1 MIKLI
6 LLFYCVF
13 AWGYGTS
20 FLLDCYMDNIDKKSE
35 YYNEDRSPAFLFI
48 VYIFLLIIFPVLWPV
63 MGTLSLI
70 ERAKNG
76 N

>member
-6 LLFYCVF
+6 LLLYCVF

-20 FLLDCYMDNIDKKSE
+20 FLLDCYMDTIDNKSE
-35 YYNEDRSPAFLFI
+35 YYNEDRSPALLFT
-48 VYIFLLIIFPVLWPV
+48 VHIFLLIFFPILWPV
-63 MGTLSLI
+63 IGTLGLI

>member
-6 LLFYCVF
+6 LLLYCVF

-20 FLLDCYMDNIDKKSE
+20 FLLDCYLDSTDKKSK
-35 YYNEDRSPAFLFI
+35 YYNEDRSPIFLLI
-48 VYIFLLIIFPVLWPV
+48 VHIFLLIIFPILWPIV
-63 MGTLSLI
+63 GTLSLI
-70 ERAKNG
+70 EGAKNG